1 MRLLIAIL
9 EERKALEIRL
19 RLYGMDE
26 RWDIGVAADG
36 AQAALLLKTER
47 WDALL
52 LDSRLRADGA
62 SLWETLCQAP
72 PLCPPR
78 VLALWQDGPR
88 PAADCAV
95 PADSGGARIAALLSV
110 LAKKPLPYLAAA
122 HRARIERAAERF
134 LDALGM
140 RREWKGRSYAA
151 WCLCRRVPVPGLD
164 QQPVNR
170 LYAECAKAFG
180 VSAGAVP
187 SRRRGGRVHHGQYP
201 QHRALL
207 RRDHRPG
214 QGQAHQ
220 PGLSDGSRRA
230 ASLTH

>member
-26 RWDIGVAADG
+26 RWDISVAADG

-52 LDSRLRADGA
+52 LDSRLRAGGA
-62 SLWETLCQAP
+62 SLWETLCQTP

-95 PADSGGARIAALLSV
+95 PAESGGARIAALLSV

-122 HRARIERAAERF
+122 HRARTQRAAERF
-134 LDALGM
+134 LD
-140 RREWKGRSYAA
+140 
-151 WCLCRRVPVPGLD
+151 
-164 QQPVNR
+164 
-170 LYAECAKAFG
+170 
-180 VSAGAVP
+180 GAM
-187 SRRRGGRVHHGQYP
+187 
-201 QHRALL
+201 
-207 RRDHRPG
+207 RPG
-214 QGQAHQ
+214 ACAAGFPS
-220 PGLSDGSRRA
+220 PGWISSPSIGCTRNAPKPSGSAPERWSAAFASPWRA
-230 ASLTH
+230 CSPWAVSPTSSASSARPSTRTRASPPTGLF

>member
-88 PAADCAV
+88 RRRTA
-95 PADSGGARIAALLSV
+95 
-110 LAKKPLPYLAAA
+110 PYRRKAAA
-122 HRARIERAAERF
+122 SE
-134 LDALGM
+134 
-140 RREWKGRSYAA
+140 
-151 WCLCRRVPVPGLD
+151 
-164 QQPVNR
+164 
-170 LYAECAKAFG
+170 
-180 VSAGAVP
+180 
-187 SRRRGGRVHHGQYP
+187 SRRCCPCLPKSRCRIWQRLTGPESSGRRNAFWMRWACAGNG
-201 QHRALL
+201 
-207 RRDHRPG
+207 RDGAMRPG
-214 QGQAHQ
+214 ACAAGSPS
-220 PGLSDGSRRA
+220 PGWISSPSTGCTRNAPKPSGSAPERWSAAFASPWRA
-230 ASLTH
+230 CSPWAVSPTSSASSARPSTRTRASPPTGPF

>member
-26 RWDIGVAADG
+26 RWDICVAADG

-47 WDALL
+47 GDALL
-52 LDSRLRADGA
+52 RDSRLRAGGA

-95 PADSGGARIAALLSV
+95 PAESGGARIAALLSV
-110 LAKKPLPYLAAA
+110 LAKKPGPN
-122 HRARIERAAERF
+122 RAGGGTLSGCAGHAP
-134 LDALGM
+134 GM
-140 RREWKGRSYAA
+140 EGTE
-151 WCLCRRVPVPGLD
+151 LCGLVPVPPGSRPRAGSAAR
-164 QQPVNR
+164 QPAVR
-170 LYAECAKAFG
+170 GMRQSLRG
-180 VSAGAVP
+180 QRRSGGALP

-230 ASLTH
+230 ASLTP

>member
-1 MRLLIAIL
+1 MRCCWTAVCGQT
-9 EERKALEIRL
+9 ALPCGKRCVRL
-19 RLYGMDE
+19 RRCVPQGCWRCGRMAPA
-26 RWDIGVAADG
+26 GG
-36 AQAALLLKTER
+36 G
-47 WDALL
+47 
-52 LDSRLRADGA
+52 LR
-62 SLWETLCQAP
+62 
-72 PLCPPR
+72 
-78 VLALWQDGPR
+78 
-88 PAADCAV
+88 V
-95 PADSGGARIAALLSV
+95 PAESGGVRIAALLSV

-122 HRARIERAAERF
+122 HRAQIERAAERF

-151 WCLCRRVPVPGLD
+151 WCPVPPGPRPRAGSAAR
-164 QQPVNR
+164 QPAVR
-170 LYAECAKAFG
+170 GMRQSLRG
-180 VSAGAVP
+180 QRRSGGALP

-230 ASLTH
+230 ASLTP